1 MIKDL
6 VFSLGYS
13 IFGNLSLLMFLA
25 IFIVVTVYVLCSS
38 REETDRNANVVLDD
52 LESTQS

>member
-25 IFIVVTVYVLCSS
+25 IFIVVTVYVLRSS

-52 LESTQS
+52 LESTKP